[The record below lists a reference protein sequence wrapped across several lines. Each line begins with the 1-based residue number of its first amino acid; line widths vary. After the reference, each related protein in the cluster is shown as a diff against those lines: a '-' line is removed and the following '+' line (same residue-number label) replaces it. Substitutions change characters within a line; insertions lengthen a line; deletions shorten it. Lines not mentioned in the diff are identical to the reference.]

1 MGSLDRCGV
10 VIDVREKYE
19 WDAGHV
25 SCATRLQIQRNP
37 PNWRQEILDLA
48 VSKDTF
54 IVAYCAAGVRA
65 QSAVDMLVQEG
76 YTDVL
81 NGGGYTT
88 QLESVC
94 RACAATTTTSQS
106 NLGNAASTGTV
117 NSTNDSTTILST
129 TSASSLTSSS
139 MVMSAAGLN
148 AAPLALLAIW
158 AFLRCCA
165 VYAYFSADAPL
176 IPSA

>member
-10 VIDVREKYE
+10 VIDVREQYE

-25 SCATRLQIQRNP
+25 SCAKRLQIQKNP

-48 VSKDTF
+48 GSKDTF

-81 NGGGYTT
+81 NGGGYST

-106 NLGNAASTGTV
+106 NLANAASTGTV

-129 TSASSLTSSS
+129 TTTTSASSLMTTSSS
-139 MVMSAAGLN
+139 MVMSNAAGLN
-148 AAPLALLAIW
+148 ATPLALLAMW
-158 AFLRCCA
+158 AFLRH
-165 VYAYFSADAPL
+165 L
-176 IPSA
+176 WR

>member
-25 SCATRLQIQRNP
+25 SCATRLQIQKNP
-37 PNWRQEILDLA
+37 LNWRQEILDLA
-48 VSKDTF
+48 GSKDTF

-65 QSAVDMLVQEG
+65 QSAVDMLVHEG

-94 RACAATTTTSQS
+94 RACAATTTSQS
-106 NLGNAASTGTV
+106 NLASAASSGAV

-139 MVMSAAGLN
+139 MVMSNAAELN
-148 AAPLALLAIW
+148 ATPLALLAIW
-158 AFLRCCA
+158 AFLRQ
-165 VYAYFSADAPL
+165 L
-176 IPSA
+176 WR